1 MLSFGSSVRL
11 AAAVAA
17 CAFVAPVYADA
28 PPISLTVSAT
38 GAAGSFG
45 KNVQVNATST
55 SASGVG
61 TYIGSAAGTNG
72 TSSIWNCN
80 YNFTANSTADH
91 ATESGS
97 LSLTNTSGSDLAFAL
112 TMSLPVSANPSQFTG
127 LFSGSASAALV
138 TSTATAGSGLM
149 APVGAAPLWVATTG
163 STQIA
168 TLFNIWSPVTRSTP
182 GVTFIGS
189 QSFGSS
195 QPSVPA
201 ASFGTNIAFTFN
213 FMLSAGATASFS
225 TSLAGVGIPVPAP
238 GALAVLGAAGLGAR
252 RRRR

>member
-72 TSSIWNCN
+72 TSSNKF
-80 YNFTANSTADH
+80 YRRFQEMANHLDR
-91 ATESGS
+91 
-97 LSLTNTSGSDLAFAL
+97 LK
-112 TMSLPVSANPSQFTG
+112 
-127 LFSGSASAALV
+127 
-138 TSTATAGSGLM
+138 
-149 APVGAAPLWVATTG
+149 
-163 STQIA
+163 
-168 TLFNIWSPVTRSTP
+168 
-182 GVTFIGS
+182 
-189 QSFGSS
+189 
-195 QPSVPA
+195 
-201 ASFGTNIAFTFN
+201 
-213 FMLSAGATASFS
+213 
-225 TSLAGVGIPVPAP
+225 
-238 GALAVLGAAGLGAR
+238 AVKRNNLKR
-252 RRRR
+252 K